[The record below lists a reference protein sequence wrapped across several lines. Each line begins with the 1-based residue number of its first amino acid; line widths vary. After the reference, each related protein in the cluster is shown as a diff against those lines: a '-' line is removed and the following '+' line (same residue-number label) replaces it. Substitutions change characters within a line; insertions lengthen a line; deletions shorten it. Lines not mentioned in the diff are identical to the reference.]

1 MTRFKNKEGML
12 LNFAILKNSKT
23 TFFSKICRVTN
34 LQSARP
40 KKDSPAGVDTL
51 EQ

>member
-1 MTRFKNKEGML
+1 MTRFKNKERML

-23 TFFSKICRVTN
+23 TKICRVTH

-40 KKDSPAGVDTL
+40 KKGSPAGVDTL